1 MEGAKSA
8 VVAPSFG
15 DNQSSQFEGMDAD
28 FSDEQFEDF
37 TMDSEY
43 SKNEAFK
50 NKKSVGA
57 ASSVESYQSYTDTGQ
72 KSARQKMETPSWDQI
87 KFGAIGMNV
96 AENKTASVKPDY
108 EQGAEAIA
116 GETPDEN
123 FEDFGAE
130 GFDYEGYDDG
140 YDDNMINNDYISPEK
155 ANIGSAQPVPQ
166 QQIYSQNS
174 RQALDFEMN
183 VNRKENGNTVVKPYE
198 HDIADD
204 REAISNELTD
214 IGDEF
219 GEVLNEVD
227 EQIRDTD
234 DQIKESVDEFAD
246 DEEGEENDNDEDY
259 EEEDEDDED
268 LDSDAEYTEDDGED
282 EDINEALNSLGNL
295 AADMDMEVEGMAGE
309 TGEGEAGPSEPLQDP
324 SGDGEAPKE
333 KKRRKRKKKGDH
345 AEGDGEGGKQKKKRK
360 RKGEKGEGGEKKKG
374 DNHARKNIR
383 KILTESNLDKETL
396 DAQNAELD
404 RQRRLQELKRQQL
417 AALLQTEREPKK
429 EKDSQLKSLLQSA
442 EEEAEK
448 TADHVMS
455 KVEIKEEPIDDFI
468 KPRKEGVIDIS
479 SGEDDDDVVMV
490 RDEDEDEGEDAS
502 DEDFAEAEDV
512 NNSGSHI
519 NDQYNV
525 PDEHGRVLVNVGHP
539 TSDPDIYLSPLVAK
553 CIKPHQIGGVR
564 FLYDNLVECINR
576 FKTSSGFGCIL
587 AHSMGLGKTIQMVGF
602 IDIFL
607 RHTGAKSVM
616 VIVPINTLANW
627 LAEFNMW
634 VPDKETCEKYNL
646 PESETDPRPYRTYLL
661 NDIYKN
667 TPARAKVVSEW
678 YKTGGVLLLGY
689 EMYRLLSSKKVHLQ
703 KSKGKKKVGSD
714 VIDVEAEDRDKNLL
728 MNIHEALVNP
738 GPDLVVC
745 DEGHRIKNS
754 HAGISVSLKQIKTK
768 RRIVLTGYP
777 LQNNLIEY
785 WCMVDFVRPNFL
797 GNKTEFCNM
806 FERPIMN
813 GQCVDSTPQDM
824 RLMRYRAHVLHS
836 LLEGFVQRRGH
847 TVLQAALPPKEEYVF
862 KIRMSPIQQKL
873 YDKFMESVTDSESNG
888 WVNNNP
894 LKAFSVCCKI
904 WNHPDILYNCMKKSL
919 DDNDLDI
926 ETGEPKKKGGRAGG
940 KGKKET
946 PPATPNP
953 LTPMVASPAS
963 DTTGSFG
970 SQGTPGAVAGP
981 STPVAPLGPTVPA
994 PGVPTVANMVGPM
1007 PLPNFGRSSE
1017 PTITYDWANEIF
1029 KDYVPGM
1036 LENGGKMIIL
1046 FNLIS
1051 ESLQMGDKILVF
1063 SQSLFTLNLIEE
1075 FLSKYKV
1082 PRPELD
1088 ELWCRNKNYF
1098 RLDGS
1103 TSSTEREKLINSF
1116 NSETNKWLFLL
1127 STRAGSLGINLV
1139 AANRVVVVDASWNPC
1154 HDCQAICRVYRF
1166 GQLKPSYIY
1175 RLVTE
1180 NTMEKKIYDR
1190 QVNKQGMA
1198 DRVVDE
1204 LNPQN
1209 QFKKEHV
1216 DKLMVHENKEFDQV
1230 DFSDLSEYAS
1240 DTCLCNM
1247 LHNQGHW
1254 LTSKPFTHESLLIDR
1269 KELKLTMK
1277 EKRLAKQS
1285 YVMEKRLNVSYS
1297 RPSYSAYY
1305 PRAGAGAYQGTIR
1318 GRGGMVQRPIASVK
1332 PMVSTPVPMRPKIV
1346 AAPTVLKPGVS
1357 VHQVLTTTEIVLPG
1371 TNTTTEAG
1379 TSEPKK
1385 IPAGQQV
1392 LVIRT
1397 PKGVYIRTPDGK
1409 IFAVRSKPQPNS
1421 NSPLDTLANTGSNL
1435 STGGVTIVRPTMTT
1449 TVSAQSSGKTTT
1461 GVTVIRPNIR
1471 PSLGTTTKPLTIIR
1485 QGPGQVRTII
1495 PVTINRTGSGTSTVT
1510 VKPSPTSATQ
1520 IATIAAQSQKVSSA
1534 LQSAAKIRIV
1544 APNTNTSSATGGM
1557 AKVSS
1562 LTTLQNLASGDKKI
1576 ISKSPAFSGGTTVI
1590 KNVQPKVQ
1598 NAIQNVNVN
1607 AKTIAAPYES
1617 ANVIANKQAA
1627 SHDKPE
1633 PMEVKPATAELKP
1646 KVNEVKPESELKQLV
1661 QKSEYADSKPKM
1673 ETQQSTDAAW
1683 NLPPIDMKALKLPQQ
1698 FNKTPTA
1705 AVKAKAEK
1713 GQRKSSAKSKAKDM
1727 NKGSK
1732 GGKPPSGTEM
1742 PGMKR
1747 VGTPKFSLSN
1757 SPSDSS
1763 MSGTQS
1769 PDVQNEHFGQ
1779 MVPPQSN
1786 LAHQGILPMRPSE
1799 IDLHQMKLSGSSASL
1814 ASMGDGS
1821 NFGGDGQCGQNLW
1834 SHGMQ
1839 NNQSMSQFSGGNQ
1852 FQSNTVQPM
1861 NTESMN
1867 QSNLPSNNSN
1877 SNAGFFNPGLPD
1889 NSHTVSSQNKNQ
1901 MLPQGQGSVNQPM
1914 MQNQGQGFS
1923 NNQNIYGGFGGPA
1936 YIDNQRMN
1944 MNNSN
1949 LPGLGHQ
1956 SMNIGNS
1963 SMSSGARI
1971 SNTISGIS
1979 NASMNSGIG
1988 NSGMSSGTAM
1998 SQADQNSATPH
2009 SQNMGDFTMSGI
2021 HNNSSFLSELTETDE
2036 NFLSALDEN
2045 SQGSSGE
2052 SSDQGNPSV
2061 NIDADSSSTPIMAN
2075 NITGGQL
2082 QQQQGQM
2089 NFDMFSQQNQGF
2101 YPNFGNNQFNRNSN
2115 FGNQPNMNMSQQ
2127 GNFPGGSMYP
2137 MGGMMQPG
2145 MFPYPTFAP
2154 YPYPPMMAPMP
2165 YYPMPFQPQYG
2176 NQAGMGHPTGNIPQG
2191 TQMGQ
2196 NAGSSTVG
2204 MPVGNQTDSNYQPGM
2219 GN

>member
-87 KFGAIGMNV
+87 KFGAIGMNA

-155 ANIGSAQPVPQ
+155 ANIGSALPVPQ

-429 EKDSQLKSLLQSA
+429 EKDTA

-587 AHSMGLGKTIQMVGF
+587 AHSMGLGKTIQMVG
-602 IDIFL
+602 
-607 RHTGAKSVM
+607 
-616 VIVPINTLANW
+616 
-627 LAEFNMW
+627 
-634 VPDKETCEKYNL
+634 
-646 PESETDPRPYRTYLL
+646 
-661 NDIYKN
+661 
-667 TPARAKVVSEW
+667 EW

-714 VIDVEAEDRDKNLL
+714 VIDVEAEDRDKNL
-728 MNIHEALVNP
+728 
-738 GPDLVVC
+738 
-745 DEGHRIKNS
+745 
-754 HAGISVSLKQIKTK
+754 

-1063 SQSLFTLNLIEE
+1063 
-1075 FLSKYKV
+1075 
-1082 PRPELD
+1082 
-1088 ELWCRNKNYF
+1088 
-1098 RLDGS
+1098 
-1103 TSSTEREKLINSF
+1103 
-1116 NSETNKWLFLL
+1116 
-1127 STRAGSLGINLV
+1127 RAGSLGINLV

-1166 GQLKPSYIY
+1166 GQ
-1175 RLVTE
+1175 
-1180 NTMEKKIYDR
+1180 IYDR

-1285 YVMEKRLNVSYS
+1285 YVMEK
-1297 RPSYSAYY
+1297 
-1305 PRAGAGAYQGTIR
+1305 Q
-1318 GRGGMVQRPIASVK
+1318 
-1332 PMVSTPVPMRPKIV
+1332 
-1346 AAPTVLKPGVS
+1346 
-1357 VHQVLTTTEIVLPG
+1357 IVLPG

-1607 AKTIAAPYES
+1607 AKTIATPYES

-1821 NFGGDGQCGQNLW
+1821 NFGGDGHCGQNLW

-1852 FQSNTVQPM
+1852 FQSNTVPPM

-1901 MLPQGQGSVNQPM
+1901 MLPQGQGPVNQPM